1 MNKKR
6 ALIPFA
12 ALVSLGLTACGTNGD
27 TAVQDRNTEVT
38 QPMGYYSNEHHEDED
53 RGNARLLTS
62 NDNDGPIVEMM
73 DHSLGEERGHQ
84 RDGTYSRADRNYHKH
99 LGDPVKTPR
108 SSYYQS
114 YDGSAAEKISKAAS
128 NVENVKDAQALLHE
142 NDIVIAALLEN
153 QNNDAETKKSI
164 QQAVRPLTG
173 DRSIHIVTNE
183 SQYHRIKVLN
193 NDLKDGGMREQIDLD
208 VENLFRDLN
217 N

>member
-1 MNKKR
+1 MNKKQ

-12 ALVSLGLTACGTNGD
+12 VFVSLGLTACGSNGD

-38 QPMGYYSNEHHEDED
+38 QPMGYYSNEHHEEQD

-99 LGDPVKTPR
+99 LGDPMKTPR

-114 YDGSAAEKISKAAS
+114 YDGATAENVSKAAS
-128 NVENVKDAQALLHE
+128 RVENVKDAQALLHGDE
-142 NDIVIAALLEN
+142 IVIAAMLEN
-153 QNNDAETKKSI
+153 QNNDTETKKSI
-164 QQAVRPLTG
+164 QQAVRPLIG
-173 DRSIHIVTNE
+173 DRSVHILTNE
-183 SQYHRIKVLN
+183 SQYNRIKVLN

-208 VENLFRDLN
+208 VENLFKDLN
-217 N
+217 H